1 MGRYDL
7 DELEFDE
14 NEQILNRE
22 GRQFAMG
29 QADQP
34 KRSPMRRKDRWR
46 QEEGVRAKTKKND
59 KKIRQRLKYNWQ
71 GE

>member
-1 MGRYDL
+1 MDRYDF

-14 NEQILNRE
+14 DEQILNRE
-22 GRQFAMG
+22 GRQFSMG

-46 QEEGVRAKTKKND
+46 YEEGVRSKTKKSD
-59 KKIRQRLKYNWQ
+59 KKIQHRLKYNWQ